1 LRAIPFIAFF
11 LSGATS
17 LTFQTLWT
25 RMLHHTFGATSIAM
39 SSVLTAF
46 MGGLGLGAHWF
57 GKRAHRFRRPLVV
70 YALCE
75 LGVALF
81 ALVIPWVVRPEGPLA
96 HLNRA
101 LRASLGETSLG
112 FMVARFAC
120 VLPVLIVPTTLMGG
134 TLPLLARHFV
144 RADGAEGAQSSSAG
158 TLYAINTLGAVA
170 GSLVASFWL
179 MPAVGVSATN
189 LCAVGGNIGLAG
201 LVLWLARRAPAQATP
216 AASQHSVNGPALAL
230 GTPTPRTVRQL
241 TALGFAVSGA
251 CAMAAEVVWS
261 RALSMAIGSSMHAFA
276 LILVTFLVG
285 IALGSAAVSHLL
297 SEDRPAPRSLHVAL
311 VVGAVGSA
319 LALVPVAVLKG
330 GAAFALL
337 LGASLTFCA
346 VRFFLAASR
355 ARDLMADED
364 LQPVA
369 EAALTRA
376 ARSLLALPACL
387 SAGVAAYA
395 WLSGQGLSDVARH
408 GFLPWIS
415 ASVVLSLS
423 AFGVLLTELH
433 RRPATLAAA
442 VQLYIAIA
450 TLACAAFQDEIP
462 YTFARLVTSLGD
474 LSSHVEWV
482 RFFMFFTA
490 ALCTLPATLG
500 MGAMFPLTLRVYR
513 NPAHDVAHD
522 VGVVYASNTAGSIL
536 GAWLPGFVL
545 MPALGLQR
553 TIELGVLLNAAVSV
567 VIALSVLRLMPMQ
580 RRGALSVF
588 AAGTLTCAGALYL
601 CVAPNPPL
609 RWNLSHMTLG
619 AFRVSLAREV
629 IDPTSWGNPD
639 LVYYRDGVSTTVSVE
654 RWGRHLSLKNNG
666 KVDASNGDDMP
677 TQIMVGAY
685 PLLLHPRGPSDL
697 DVAVVGFGSGVTVGA
712 VLEFPVRSVESM
724 ELEGAVVEAGA
735 TYFGD
740 VSHLPKKRDSFPFVE
755 EPRLRLHNDDGR
767 NFLASTRASYD
778 VIVSEPSNPWITGV
792 SDLFTEEHFRLS
804 KQRLRKGGVYCQW
817 VQLYEMSPENIKTI
831 YRTFANHFRYVAAFA
846 AEELSSDTILV
857 GSDSPLPLSLP
868 HLARSMDNARVR
880 AELER
885 AYIHSPYDALSRML
899 FASREELLAFT
910 VLEERLVDG
919 RWVEQMR
926 ATGKEP
932 CPAMSCRRRPAD
944 RNTDDNMLVELRA
957 PRDLIGFARYEGY
970 LRLFYGP
977 TWPYGDVSRAAGLD
991 GDGERIAFAL
1001 ALLAHGRPSRAA
1013 ALLEGLTLAP
1023 SGLAPELAAARALLG
1038 QVPAPRP
1045 ALDPVMLGVPLDP
1058 GVKQRFMEMT
1068 RLIVSAVEA
1077 EDYPRAMSLYSA
1089 LPAPLRSLSGPGFRV
1104 LYGLVSART
1113 AGGDKRKLKTA
1124 AAEIEA
1130 VMRRDS
1136 AYLALHPELY
1146 FLLAQ
1151 IQYEAQGFDRAVRNM
1166 LAYARITAP
1175 APEALSR

>member
-1 LRAIPFIAFF
+1 
-11 LSGATS
+11 
-17 LTFQTLWT
+17 
-25 RMLHHTFGATSIAM
+25 
-39 SSVLTAF
+39 
-46 MGGLGLGAHWF
+46 
-57 GKRAHRFRRPLVV
+57 
-70 YALCE
+70 
-75 LGVALF
+75 
-81 ALVIPWVVRPEGPLA
+81 
-96 HLNRA
+96 
-101 LRASLGETSLG
+101 
-112 FMVARFAC
+112 
-120 VLPVLIVPTTLMGG
+120 
-134 TLPLLARHFV
+134 
-144 RADGAEGAQSSSAG
+144 
-158 TLYAINTLGAVA
+158 
-170 GSLVASFWL
+170 
-179 MPAVGVSATN
+179 
-189 LCAVGGNIGLAG
+189 
-201 LVLWLARRAPAQATP
+201 
-216 AASQHSVNGPALAL
+216 
-230 GTPTPRTVRQL
+230 
-241 TALGFAVSGA
+241 
-251 CAMAAEVVWS
+251 
-261 RALSMAIGSSMHAFA
+261 
-276 LILVTFLVG
+276 
-285 IALGSAAVSHLL
+285 
-297 SEDRPAPRSLHVAL
+297 
-311 VVGAVGSA
+311 
-319 LALVPVAVLKG
+319 
-330 GAAFALL
+330 
-337 LGASLTFCA
+337 
-346 VRFFLAASR
+346 
-355 ARDLMADED
+355 
-364 LQPVA
+364 
-369 EAALTRA
+369 
-376 ARSLLALPACL
+376 
-387 SAGVAAYA
+387 
-395 WLSGQGLSDVARH
+395 
-408 GFLPWIS
+408 
-415 ASVVLSLS
+415 
-423 AFGVLLTELH
+423 
-433 RRPATLAAA
+433 PATLAAA